1 MISIFRH
8 KKKTTRKLGGLFSGE
23 WNCYLNKGKIAFAK
37 PVSAAKIALTI
48 VATIALPPSHI
59 STITKLT
66 INILNQN
73 IKFNVKWVKIYT
85 LNFHEENNK
94 VAITIDSFMRKIAY
108 NEFIILYIFLIF
120 CKLRYLYLRNL
131 IIIEKPF
138 SIFPVQTELKNIREG
153 FLIYRLQNK
162 QCIWLTHSM

>member
-48 VATIALPPSHI
+48 VATIALLPSHI

-66 INILNQN
+66 INILNQY
-73 IKFNVKWVKIYT
+73 IKFNMKWVKFYT
-85 LNFHEENNK
+85 LIFHEENYG

-120 CKLRYLYLRNL
+120 CKLTYLCLQNL

-138 SIFPVQTELKNIREG
+138 STFQVQTELKNIREG
-153 FLIYRLQNK
+153 FL
-162 QCIWLTHSM
+162 